1 MAAPKLGLASFRSR
15 LIFRGAFLLLLAAT
29 LGLAVMILKWEKE
42 RGYHNYRHTLA
53 RTQGE
58 IMAKLRHPSGQ
69 LALLNAGSGMSAVP
83 LHPLVLPYGA
93 LDFDDR
99 NKAQQAVEMAGCSVR
114 FPDGGAICVA
124 IGNNPYAGGFIY
136 LVGSFMSG
144 DLVARRRGA
153 RDLDDVHRARVTL
166 SMRGRETRWIAPF
179 EMLDDSARAGVV
191 RGRLTG
197 FIDTGL
203 RLPVTARPVRD
214 FRGWLWQSRACVE
227 GANKQN
233 GCLKRSH
240 FSIRLPVEEFREALF
255 RESPPVWPPPDL
267 QQIRVRIEML
277 GPDSDR
283 PLFDSNAA
291 RSTRPFSLEDLA
303 PTLQPGDRL
312 RIAKL
317 DSALKEVFT
326 LRGADVSAEP
336 MSPWMVKLV
345 RKLPVTGFDAPLTV
359 RETIATPAGN
369 YEAELAS
376 DVNTVDRNLSIV
388 ATRLSWYVGGML
400 LAIAAA
406 WVLIEAGLIRR
417 IAVLTKRAAA
427 VAYNVQDA
435 HIDKR
440 IGELDVSD
448 LRGSDEL
455 GILAGSL
462 SALLR
467 RVKDDVKREQIRGA
481 QERDMW
487 HAVGHEIMSPLQ
499 SLMVLHDKPEDP
511 SHRYVR
517 RMQQA
522 VKVLYGAAPP
532 SEALEAASLQLGAVD
547 LNAFLGN
554 VAGNAHFAGI
564 DDVRYAP
571 AAGPVVVRAEE
582 YSLED
587 VITHVLRNAAR
598 HRTPGTPITIAL
610 TWAEAIARV
619 AIHNC
624 GTGIDPSLI
633 GKIFEYGVSDPALH
647 DTPEHRGQGLFV
659 ARTYMAKMGGTIA
672 AENVP
677 DGVVVTL
684 TLQRTTAA

>member
-42 RGYHNYRHTLA
+42 RSYHNYRHTLA

-69 LALLNAGSGMSAVP
+69 LALLNAGRGMSAVP
-83 LHPLVLPYGA
+83 LQPLVLPYGA

-114 FPDGGAICVA
+114 YPDGGAICVA

-136 LVGSFMSG
+136 LVGSFTSG
-144 DLVARRRGA
+144 DLVARKRGA
-153 RDLDDVHRARVTL
+153 RDLEHVHRARVSL

-179 EMLDDSARAGVV
+179 EVLDDSARAAVV

-214 FRGWLWQSRACVE
+214 FRGWLWQSRACVK
-227 GANKQN
+227 APNNQD

-240 FSIRLPVEEFREALF
+240 FSIRLPVEEFRAALF
-255 RESPPVWPPPDL
+255 RDSPPVWPPPDL
-267 QQIRVRIEML
+267 HQIRVRIEML
-277 GPDSDR
+277 GPDSDE

-291 RSTRPFSLEDLA
+291 RATRPFSLEDLA

-312 RIAKL
+312 RIAKPGSVPK
-317 DSALKEVFT
+317 DVFT
-326 LRGADVSAEP
+326 LRGADVSGEP
-336 MSPWMVKLV
+336 ISPWVVKLV
-345 RKLPVTGFDAPLTV
+345 RKLPVTGVDAPLTV
-359 RETIATPAGN
+359 REVIATPAGN
-369 YEAELAS
+369 YEVELAS
-376 DVNTVDRNLSIV
+376 DINTVDRNLSIV

-400 LAIAAA
+400 LAIATA
-406 WVLIEAGLIRR
+406 WGLIEAGLIRR

-427 VAYNVQDA
+427 VTYDVQDA
-435 HIDKR
+435 RIDKR

-467 RVKDDVKREQIRGA
+467 RVKDDVKREQIRVA

-522 VKVLYGAAPP
+522 VRVLYGAAPP
-532 SEALEAASLQLGAVD
+532 SEALEAASLQLSAVD
-547 LNAFLGN
+547 LNAFLVN

-564 DDVRYAP
+564 EAVRYAP

-598 HRTPGTPITIAL
+598 HRTPGTPITISL
-610 TWAEAIARV
+610 TWAEASARV
-619 AIHNC
+619 AIHNR
-624 GTGIDPSLI
+624 GAGIDPSLI

-647 DTPEHRGQGLFV
+647 DAPEHRGQGLFV

-672 AENVP
+672 AENVR

-684 TLQRTTAA
+684 TLQRATPV

>member
-42 RGYHNYRHTLA
+42 RSYHNYRHTLA

-69 LALLNAGSGMSAVP
+69 LALLNAGRGMSAVP
-83 LHPLVLPYGA
+83 LQPLVLPYGA

-114 FPDGGAICVA
+114 YPDGSAICVA

-136 LVGSFMSG
+136 LVGSFTSG

-153 RDLDDVHRARVTL
+153 RDLEDVHRARVTL

-179 EMLDDSARAGVV
+179 EALDDSARAAVV

-227 GANKQN
+227 APNRQN
-233 GCLKRSH
+233 GCLKRAH
-240 FSIRLPVEEFREALF
+240 FSIRLPVEEFRAALF
-255 RESPPVWPPPDL
+255 RDAPPVWPPPDL
-267 QQIRVRIEML
+267 HHIRVRIEML

-291 RSTRPFSLEDLA
+291 RATRPFSLEDLA

-312 RIAKL
+312 RIARL
-317 DSALKEVFT
+317 GNAPKEVFT
-326 LRGADVSAEP
+326 LRGADVSGEP
-336 MSPWMVKLV
+336 ISPWVVQLV
-345 RKLPVTGFDAPLTV
+345 RRLPVAGFDAPLTV
-359 RETIATPAGN
+359 RETIATPAGS

-376 DVNTVDRNLSIV
+376 DINTVDRNLSVV

-417 IAVLTKRAAA
+417 IAALTKRAAA
-427 VAYNVQDA
+427 VTYNVQDA
-435 HIDKR
+435 RIDQR

-467 RVKDDVKREQIRGA
+467 RVKDDVKREQIRVT

-499 SLMVLHDKPEDP
+499 SLMVLHDKAEDP

-532 SEALEAASLQLGAVD
+532 SEALEAASLQLSALD
-547 LNAFLGN
+547 LNAFLAN

-610 TWAEAIARV
+610 TWAEATARV

-624 GTGIDPSLI
+624 GAGIDPSLI

-647 DTPEHRGQGLFV
+647 DAPEHRGQGLFV

-672 AENVP
+672 AENVR

-684 TLQRTTAA
+684 TLQRTTPA